1 VSPTIDKLPYVPHSP
16 FHLFS
21 YDFED
26 SPLLTKD
33 KGGDSQTENR

>member
-1 VSPTIDKLPYVPHSP
+1 VSPTVEKLPYVPHSP

-26 SPLLTKD
+26 SPLPSKD
-33 KGGDSQTENR
+33 KEAESQKENR